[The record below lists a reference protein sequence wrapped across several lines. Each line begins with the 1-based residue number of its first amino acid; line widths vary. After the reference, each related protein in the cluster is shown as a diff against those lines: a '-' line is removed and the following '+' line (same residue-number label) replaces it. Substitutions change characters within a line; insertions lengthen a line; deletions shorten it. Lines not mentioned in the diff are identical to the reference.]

1 MIATLRWRLIR
12 VPARLI
18 HHAGQPVL
26 RLPPGQH
33 LLAEVLA
40 RLRDLPTPS

>member
-1 MIATLRWRLIR
+1 MIATVGHRLIR

-18 HHAGQPVL
+18 HHAGQLTL
-26 RLPPGQH
+26 RLPPGYH

-40 RLRDLPTPS
+40 RLRTLPATS

>member
-1 MIATLRWRLIR
+1 MIATLRWRLVR

-18 HHAGQPVL
+18 RHARGLTL

-33 LLAEVLA
+33 LLAEILA
-40 RLRDLPTPS
+40 RLRALPTPS